1 MIGTG
6 PMRAEAFHRWWP
18 AIVWA
23 LLILSSSGDAG
34 SSASTTERWVEALF
48 GRYGED
54 AVFIINY
61 WVRKSGHVVAY
72 GVLGALTYR
81 GSGRPL
87 VAVAL
92 AVVVAMADEG
102 RQATSASRTGTW
114 TDVGIDACGAVL
126 GVMAAKTLAQWRAR
140 RPE

>member
-18 AIVWA
+18 AILWA
-23 LLILSSSGDAG
+23 ILILFSSGDAG
-34 SSASTTERWVEALF
+34 SSASTTERWFAALF
-48 GRYGED
+48 GRLGDD
-54 AVFIINY
+54 ALFIINY
-61 WVRKSGHVVAY
+61 CVRKAGHVVAY
-72 GVLGALTYR
+72 GVMGVLTLR
-81 GSGRPL
+81 GSRRPV

-92 AVVVAMADEG
+92 AVLVAMADEG

-126 GVMAAKTLAQWRAR
+126 GVIVANSLRRRAR
-140 RPE
+140 APE